1 MSQKRLV
8 ADPNLGI
15 MDIQGVILGHWNKH
29 KDFDLLT
36 YLDCPGHQKW
46 SWKTAPNVVWMSKTA
61 DLMSGFFRIALN
73 GVLQSQKVKGAL
85 LKIAQGCKI
94 NRSRFCDTDWSDKC
108 DLRLR
113 TILAQFR
120 ELKKKA
126 DVYATAMRKASAEE
140 KIAIDGALSLMQLET
155 LEPFSQ
161 ELAIVPY
168 QAPSTAAPSKTTN
181 LPSSSSALAA
191 SPSCVFKKILQKQD
205 SSPGKVSLATVAA
218 EVTKT
223 TTTMLARRSS
233 SSSQFVVPPDD
244 VTSSPSKSPI
254 KVEKKN
260 KKKRKSKGLSVALE
274 DEPQTPKKKERHQGN
289 MAALDEEEQN
299 ILQSV
304 LEEEVPRDAAKR
316 TRRTKKRPA
325 VKPKSKTV
333 KKRPAAKIEKSKVSA
348 EEGPGLDTTSCKS
361 SFRHRR
367 TSSAYHA
374 AKKQAER
381 EGKSP
386 RTAKNLARAAFS
398 RMGAQVDA
406 GLVQEKL

>member
-1 MSQKRLV
+1 MV
-8 ADPNLGI
+8 CYN
-15 MDIQGVILGHWNKH
+15 H
-29 KDFDLLT
+29 K
-36 YLDCPGHQKW
+36 
-46 SWKTAPNVVWMSKTA
+46 
-61 DLMSGFFRIALN
+61 
-73 GVLQSQKVKGAL
+73 KVKGAL

-120 ELKKKA
+120 ELKKKT

-140 KIAIDGALSLMQLET
+140 KMAIDTALSLMQLET

-191 SPSCVFKKILQKQD
+191 TPSCVFKKILQKQD
-205 SSPGKVSLATVAA
+205 SSPGKVSLATVPA

-289 MAALDEEEQN
+289 MVALDEEEQN
-299 ILQSV
+299 IWLSV

-316 TRRTKKRPA
+316 TRRTKKRGTK
-325 VKPKSKTV
+325 VKNSE
-333 KKRPAAKIEKSKVSA
+333 EKACS
-348 EEGPGLDTTSCKS
+348 E
-361 SFRHRR
+361 
-367 TSSAYHA
+367 
-374 AKKQAER
+374 
-381 EGKSP
+381 
-386 RTAKNLARAAFS
+386 N
-398 RMGAQVDA
+398 
-406 GLVQEKL
+406 

>member
-8 ADPNLGI
+8 PDPNLGI

-61 DLMSGFFRIALN
+61 DLISGFLRIAPN

-120 ELKKKA
+120 ELKKKT

-140 KIAIDGALSLMQLET
+140 KIVIDGALSLMQLET

-161 ELAIVPY
+161 ELALVPY

-289 MAALDEEEQN
+289 MVALDEEEQK
-299 ILQSV
+299 ILLSV

-316 TRRTKKRPA
+316 TRRTKKH

-333 KKRPAAKIEKSKVSA
+333 KKKPAAKIEKSKVSA
-348 EEGPGLDTTSCKS
+348 EEGPVLDTTACKS
-361 SFRHRR
+361 SFRHRK